1 MRWPKPDEPCR
12 IYNSSVEQVGMGTPQ
27 AIIDKP
33 DAAIVQALTT
43 AGIKPEWGSR
53 QCLSTP

>member
-1 MRWPKPDEPCR
+1 
-12 IYNSSVEQVGMGTPQ
+12 MGTPQ